1 MDHKTLTIA
10 PIVVSL
16 AVILLLGAN
25 IASVSG
31 KQPADPTNFGPK
43 CVGCITTQN
52 LANGAITHTKIA
64 PHSVNQ
70 TQLTFAIKQ
79 ALQDQQDQQDHK
91 EHYQYKNM

>member
-10 PIVVSL
+10 PILVSL
-16 AVILLLGAN
+16 AVILLLVTNIGL

-52 LANGAITHTKIA
+52 LANNAVTHTKIA
-64 PHSVNQ
+64 PH
-70 TQLTFAIKQ
+70 
-79 ALQDQQDQQDHK
+79 
-91 EHYQYKNM
+91 